1 MKTRWRSRS
10 QTLFGNEGA
19 RRLRFIV
26 PTLAALVLSIATT
39 YADETRTLTARRVLD
54 VERGAIIENGLV
66 IVKGDKISAIGRKG
80 EIAPEGEE
88 INLGDA
94 TLMPGLIDAHVH
106 LTLAGAGEANARAT
120 LKAGFTTVQDLG
132 ALNYANIKIRDA
144 IREGKFPGPEVVA
157 SGPWLGVSG
166 GTCDFQGIGVKG
178 AEAFRARVR
187 KDVDEGA
194 DLIKVCASGWLA
206 QAAETPDACEISI
219 DELRAAIDEAHAL
232 KRRVAV
238 HAISERAIAASVT
251 HGADLIVHGGFTSK
265 ATVAEMA
272 QRHVYQLPTLFSL
285 KKSADAALYERL
297 RAHLAAALLEKLPIA
312 FGTDAGVI
320 KHGNNAK
327 EFLEL
332 AALGM
337 KPLDAIRAATLE
349 AAQAVGLGGQ
359 IGVLKS
365 GARADIIAVEGNPL
379 DDLNALQKVTFVM
392 KAGQPI
398 DRNTL

>member
-1 MKTRWRSRS
+1 MKLRLLLP
-10 QTLFGNEGA
+10 LF
-19 RRLRFIV
+19 
-26 PTLAALVLSIATT
+26 LAAIATP
-39 YADETRTLTARRVLD
+39 ALSQQTRTLSARWLLD
-54 VERGAIIENGLV
+54 VERGEAVENGII
-66 IVKGDKISAIGRKG
+66 IVKGDKIAAFGRKG
-80 EIAPEGEE
+80 ETAPEGEE
-88 INLGDA
+88 INVGEA
-94 TLMPGLIDAHVH
+94 TLMPGMVDAHVH
-106 LTLAGAGEANARAT
+106 LLLAGSGEGNARAT
-120 LKAGFTTVQDLG
+120 LRAGFTTVQDLG

-144 IREGKFPGPEVVA
+144 IRERKFPGPEVVA

-166 GTCDFQGIGVKG
+166 GACDFQGIGVKG

-206 QAAETPDACEISI
+206 EAAEKPDSCEISEE
-219 DELRAAIDEAHAL
+219 ELRAAIDEAHAL

-238 HAISERAIAASVT
+238 HAISERAIALSVT

-272 QRHVYQLPTLFSL
+272 RRHVYQLPTLFSL
-285 KKSADAALYERL
+285 KKSADIGLYEKL
-297 RAHLAAALLEKLPIA
+297 RMHLTAAATEKLPIA

-320 KHGNNAK
+320 RHGNNAK

-332 AALGM
+332 AALGL
-337 KPLDAIRAATLE
+337 KQIDAIRAATVE

-359 IGVLKS
+359 IGALKN
-365 GARADIIAVEGNPL
+365 GLCADIIAVEGNPL

-392 KAGQPI
+392 KTGQPI
-398 DRNTL
+398 DLKTL